1 MWWLQCCFW
10 KSQRL
15 SGLWSCCHLPW
26 ELCLT
31 GVTFPGILC
40 SGCLA
45 PSPSWSSRL
54 HLAETRWFLVL
65 PHWPYW
71 LPVYLPSSCVFLSYC
86 SMSFL
91 WSWCRFSRLLYSWIV
106 SSWPWQMETECF
118 HPQGSSLFFFSFQF
132 FSDFWPRWRSRK
144 PSFST
149 LQHWWDRGKEHLKSL
164 AVRHCSGAHN
174 ERSLSRSVLSA
185 LACHLKGRI
194 EYFGPSPYYN
204 LTWFYNWPIHW
215 RAFFRPQFYQFLTLR

>member
-1 MWWLQCCFW
+1 MSGRCWSICSHDTMWWLQCCFW

-31 GVTFPGILC
+31 GVTFPGVLC

-118 HPQGSSLFFFSFQF
+118 HPQGSCLFFFSFQF
-132 FSDFWPRWRSRK
+132 FSDFWPRWRSRGTEARNISK
-144 PSFST
+144 VLRSAIVVVHIMNVLCRALSF
-149 LQHWWDRGKEHLKSL
+149 LPLL
-164 AVRHCSGAHN
+164 V
-174 ERSLSRSVLSA
+174 
-185 LACHLKGRI
+185 I
-194 EYFGPSPYYN
+194 
-204 LTWFYNWPIHW
+204 W
-215 RAFFRPQFYQFLTLR
+215 RAESNILDLVLITT